1 MSPPAKKKRKTAAG
15 SVPVGARRT
24 TRSQRPGLSLEM
36 IAKVSAFAQ
45 YGSDLMNICL
55 AVGPEGTD
63 PIRHTCL
70 RNNMGYLEHCLEM
83 YADHNLSDGRMK
95 SNIACWMEV
104 NKDWRRLCTAERA
117 ADDKLSTPAY
127 EDEEGRQIYRA
138 DPLTI
143 FNNPAVAIGF
153 GMLDVLRH
161 LVEEV
166 GIDVNACRWSE
177 YRGDRE
183 KRHLLYISYMR
194 ISSKRC
200 VSKSIFEY
208 VLSRKDIDVCAPP
221 VVRGGEEDKVWH
233 NSFYYPDPSLLESFE
248 AIVQHQSF
256 DPNRIYFRDRRAI
269 LPLQEAI
276 VCILT
281 DMEEDSSAATISMK
295 KAKILLEVGADPERA
310 TDDFR
315 SPLNIAKLYILREGE
330 HSLNGQLCKALIS
343 MMEKYGGEQRWK
355 GSRRRLRSWQR
366 MDWPA
371 SPSKSN

>member
-1 MSPPAKKKRKTAAG
+1 MSSPPAKKKRKTAAG

-83 YADHNLSDGRMK
+83 YADHSLSTGRTK

-117 ADDKLSTPAY
+117 ADDKLSTPVY
-127 EDEEGRQIYRA
+127 EDEEGRHIYRA

-153 GMLDVLRH
+153 GRLDVLRH

-208 VLSRKDIDVCAPP
+208 VLSRKDIDVCAPA
-221 VVRGGEEDKVWH
+221 VRGGEEDNMVWH
-233 NSFYYPDPSLLESFE
+233 NSFYHPDPSLLESFE
-248 AIVQHQSF
+248 AIVQHQF
-256 DPNRIYFRDRRAI
+256 
-269 LPLQEAI
+269 
-276 VCILT
+276 
-281 DMEEDSSAATISMK
+281 
-295 KAKILLEVGADPERA
+295 
-310 TDDFR
+310 
-315 SPLNIAKLYILREGE
+315 
-330 HSLNGQLCKALIS
+330 
-343 MMEKYGGEQRWK
+343 
-355 GSRRRLRSWQR
+355 
-366 MDWPA
+366 
-371 SPSKSN
+371 

>member
-1 MSPPAKKKRKTAAG
+1 MGEGRSW
-15 SVPVGARRT
+15 AR
-24 TRSQRPGLSLEM
+24 S
-36 IAKVSAFAQ
+36 
-45 YGSDLMNICL
+45 L
-55 AVGPEGTD
+55 AVGRDRDTYKY
-63 PIRHTCL
+63 T
-70 RNNMGYLEHCLEM
+70 HCT
-83 YADHNLSDGRMK
+83 YNFSSD
-95 SNIACWMEV
+95 
-104 NKDWRRLCTAERA
+104 
-117 ADDKLSTPAY
+117 
-127 EDEEGRQIYRA
+127 A

-153 GMLDVLRH
+153 GRLDVLRH

-208 VLSRKDIDVCAPP
+208 VLSRKDVDVCAP